1 MLYRVEA
8 DRAAGTAPGGARAE
22 ETAVRTSAGPEA
34 GETDRMNPAAFR
46 PPIENEGATAR
57 REEKAMA
64 DGSTSIRYRTAPPQ
78 AGLFEEKRAASD
90 GGIEEMDLE
99 RLEAAVASCTRCAL
113 HETRTKTVFG
123 AGSPT
128 GRIVFIGEA
137 PGRDEDLSGEPFVG
151 RAGKLLDKILA
162 SVGFAREDVYIANI
176 LKCRPPNNRDPL
188 ESEGAACEPYLRR
201 QLELLDPVLVVA
213 LGRVAGQNLL
223 KRNASLKALR
233 GGIHYYDDIRVIVTY
248 HPAALLR
255 NPNLKRAAW
264 ADIQLVRRIYDEET
278 GA

>member
-1 MLYRVEA
+1 
-8 DRAAGTAPGGARAE
+8 
-22 ETAVRTSAGPEA
+22 
-34 GETDRMNPAAFR
+34 
-46 PPIENEGATAR
+46 
-57 REEKAMA
+57 MA
-64 DGSTSIRYRTAPPQ
+64 DESTSIRYRTAPPQ
-78 AGLFEEKRAASD
+78 AGLFEEKRATGDD
-90 GGIEEMDLE
+90 GIGKMDLE
-99 RLEAAVASCTRCAL
+99 RLEAAVASCTKCGL

-123 AGSPT
+123 AGDSA

-151 RAGKLLDKILA
+151 RAGKLLTRILA
-162 SVGFAREDVYIANI
+162 SVGFTREDVYITNI

-201 QLELLDPVLVVA
+201 QLQLLDPVLIVA

-233 GGIHYYDDIRVIVTY
+233 GGVHFFDDIRVIVTY

-264 ADIQLVRRIYDEET
+264 EDIQLVRTIYDEET
-278 GA
+278 GG